1 MPHRRHL
8 VSFVLAALAL
18 LLPVRAALAQNAFTF
33 YGGYAWGGS
42 FEQQTG
48 NTTANTDLASAFTG
62 AASIDWALDAARN
75 VQIFASGQRST
86 LQLAGTNPGSV
97 DLGMYYL
104 HLGGSNFFEGRAG
117 QGGYVAGGLG
127 ATLMSPSSSGLGSE
141 VRPSASLAI
150 GYEHALNPSLAL
162 RAELRGYLTLINSS
176 GGFFCSGGCVV
187 TLSGDALV
195 QAAALVG
202 LSLRF

>member
-1 MPHRRHL
+1 MILKR
-8 VSFVLAALAL
+8 LAALLVAGLAL
-18 LLPVRAALAQNAFTF
+18 ALPAAAQNAVTL
-33 YGGYAWGGS
+33 YGGFGWGGS
-42 FEQQTG
+42 FEQV
-48 NTTANTDLASAFTG
+48 NTSSTATANLDSSFTG

-75 VQIFASGQRST
+75 VQLFASGQRTT
-86 LQLAGTNPGSV
+86 LQLASGTPSTLDMGI
-97 DLGMYYL
+97 YYL

-127 ATLMSPSSSGLGSE
+127 ATLMSPSTSGLNSE

-150 GYEHALNPSLAL
+150 GYEHAFNPSLAL
-162 RAELRGYLTLINSS
+162 RAELRGYATLINSS

-187 TLSGDALV
+187 TLSGDALL